1 MRLRVLVLSAV
12 VLVPAIVFGQT
23 KGTAADEE
31 AIRGVAASFE
41 RAWNQHDMKALS
53 ILVAEEA
60 DFVNVAGTWLKSRKE
75 FEEAH
80 TRIHQLQMKESV
92 LTNKSTHI
100 RFVRP
105 DIAVVHLEWSLKGD
119 KDPDGKPRP
128 PRDGIFTWI
137 VEKRNGKW
145 SIIVAHNTN
154 LRDPATGR

>member
-1 MRLRVLVLSAV
+1 MRLRIIVLTALVL
-12 VLVPAIVFGQT
+12 LPAIALGQT
-23 KGTAADEE
+23 QGKASDEE
-31 AIRGVAASFE
+31 EIRSVAASFE
-41 RAWNQHDMKALS
+41 RAWNQHDIKALS
-53 ILVAEEA
+53 SLVAEDA
-60 DFVNVAGTWLKSRKE
+60 DFVNVGGTWLKSRKE
-75 FEEAH
+75 FDEAH

-92 LTNKSTHI
+92 LANKSTHI